1 MNKYSFLFFIIVCL
15 SIVYVLS
22 FKESMKKSIVFD
34 NTRIKENIDTITRSM
49 KTNLD
54 IIYNNLISIENTL

>member
-34 NTRIKENIDTITRSM
+34 NTRIKENIDIIINDLSY
-49 KTNLD
+49 NLN
-54 IIYNNLISIENTL
+54 IINNNLESIQNTL